1 VNGAAYGKGI
11 YLSPI
16 AGTSFGYSRMYGG
29 GGSKKAEVRSNSY
42 IHRLLHSPTTQ
53 TSLVSCNICYTV
65 EHSKEELS
73 FITEVYIY
81 MYM

>member
-16 AGTSFGYSRMYGG
+16 AGTSFGCSRMYGG

-42 IHRLLHSPTTQ
+42 IVIKIKLRNYMIIP
-53 TSLVSCNICYTV
+53 
-65 EHSKEELS
+65 LS
-73 FITEVYIY
+73 IV
-81 MYM
+81 